1 MPSRMPLRRSAA
13 CLAIIVIALS
23 ALPLVRVASAE
34 GGYPDFYGTVLAVDR
49 EQGTITLLT
58 DSEEKVTVDIRD
70 LGTKPFDEGAFA
82 VDNVILLRTRALP
95 DRLLAIGWEQ
105 ARNGRERF
113 RD

>member
-1 MPSRMPLRRSAA
+1 MRTHTTLRRCATS
-13 CLAIIVIALS
+13 LVFVVTLL
-23 ALPLVRVASAE
+23 ALPLGSVTHAE

-58 DSEEKVTVDIRD
+58 DSEEKITVDIRD
-70 LGTKPFDEGAFA
+70 LGTKPFDEGAFS

-95 DRLLAIGWEQ
+95 DRLVAIGWEQ